1 MSFSKY
7 NPRDT
12 IDGVRSR
19 ISAASVNA
27 FEQAMSLP
35 SFLYVMLVIGFP
47 TVYLI
52 YLAVMENVAGLISQP
67 EFVGLAHITAVLS
80 DQAFWVYFLNTIIY
94 AVAVV
99 FGGLLISLGITLALN
114 VDLPYRRFWQTLV
127 ILPWAVPFVLSTLM
141 WKLMFNPQFGLI
153 NYLLIEIGLINAPI
167 NWFAGQWTAFFT
179 VIITTI
185 WINTPLSVLILLA
198 GLQNIPDRMY
208 EAARLDGA
216 GVLNRFRHVTLPLL
230 RPAIVTVLLIQSLL
244 ALRGFDIIFAMT
256 GGGPGTAT
264 TVIAIDIYNNLIQYG
279 NIGYAAAEGLVLIV
293 IVLLALG
300 LLLKFLST
308 DQEVDI

>member
-1 MSFSKY
+1 MSYSKY
-7 NPRDT
+7 NPLYTFDA
-12 IDGVRSR
+12 VRTR
-19 ISAASVNA
+19 ISAVFGNA

-47 TVYLI
+47 TAYLI
-52 YLAVMENVAGLISQP
+52 YLAVMENVAGLLNQP
-67 EFVGLAHITAVLS
+67 EFVGLANIIAVLS
-80 DQAFWVYFLNTIIY
+80 NPSFWVYFLNTIIY

-99 FGGLLISLGITLALN
+99 FGGFLISLGITLALD

-153 NYLLIEIGLINAPI
+153 NYLLIEIGLINVPI
-167 NWFAGQWTAFFT
+167 HWFSGQWTAFFT

-208 EAARLDGA
+208 EVARLDGA

-230 RPAIVTVLLIQSLL
+230 RPAIVVVLLIQSLL
-244 ALRGFDIIFAMT
+244 ALRGFDIIFTMT
-256 GGGPGTAT
+256 GGGPGNAT

-279 NIGYAAAEGLVLIV
+279 NIGYAAAEGLILIV
-293 IVLLALG
+293 IVLFALG
-300 LLLKFLST
+300 ILLKFLST
-308 DQEVDI
+308 DREVDL